1 MSVLLVCACIIF
13 DILFI
18 CYDNKHH
25 DRKSIVLKSLAS
37 LMFVLLALSLYKD
50 KALLIVIAL
59 VFNMIGDIILIFRN
73 KYPNIKDKLFMAG
86 IVSFFIAHISMLLYL
101 IKLNITTVKFAFIL
115 SLIFYIIL
123 FSIFNRTLK
132 VSGIIRVVGI
142 IYTYVIMFTTS
153 MAIINLAGLPTFS
166 NLALLIGVV
175 LFVISDIILII
186 FKFNKSDKNIMQ
198 IICRSIYYL
207 SQLILALYVGL

>member
-50 KALLIVIAL
+50 KVLLIVIAL

-73 KYPNIKDKLFMAG
+73 KYPNIKDKLFIAG
-86 IVSFFIAHISMLLYL
+86 IVSFFIAHISILLYL

-166 NLALLIGVV
+166 NLALLIGIV

>member
-73 KYPNIKDKLFMAG
+73 KYPNIKDKLFIAG
-86 IVSFFIAHISMLLYL
+86 IVSFFIAHISILLYL

-166 NLALLIGVV
+166 NLALLIGIV

>member
-73 KYPNIKDKLFMAG
+73 KYPNIKDKLFIAG
-86 IVSFFIAHISMLLYL
+86 IVSFFIAHISILLYL

>member
-1 MSVLLVCACIIF
+1 MSILLVCACIIF

-37 LMFVLLALSLYKD
+37 IMFVLLALSLYKD

-73 KYPNIKDKLFMAG
+73 KYSNIKDKLFMAG
-86 IVSFFIAHISMLLYL
+86 TVSFFIAHVLMLSYL
-101 IKLNITTVKFAFIL
+101 IKLNITTIKFAFIL
-115 SLIFYIIL
+115 SVIFYIIL
-123 FSIFNRTLK
+123 FLIFNRVLK

-153 MAIINLAGLPTFS
+153 MAIINLAGLPTFD
-166 NLALLIGVV
+166 NLVLLIGIV

>member
-50 KALLIVIAL
+50 KVLLIVIAL

-86 IVSFFIAHISMLLYL
+86 IVSFFIAHISILLYL

-166 NLALLIGVV
+166 NLALLIGIV